1 MSSPGEPAES
11 AEPGEAE
18 PPKPLAPSELQIR
31 LERGDKLV
39 LLDVREDGEIA
50 IGALPGITHIPLGEL
65 SVRLTELDLDAETVC
80 ICHHGVRSAHA
91 AAALFKIGFD
101 GQLWNLTG
109 GMDRWSTEVDPAM
122 PRY

>member
-1 MSSPGEPAES
+1 MTDASKPQA
-11 AEPGEAE
+11 
-18 PPKPLAPSELQIR
+18 PKPLAPAELAAR

-39 LLDVREDGEIA
+39 LLDVREDGEVA

-65 SVRLTELDLDAETVC
+65 SVRLSELDLDAETVC
-80 ICHHGVRSAHA
+80 ICHHGVRSANA
-91 AAALFKIGFD
+91 AAGLFEIGFD

>member
-1 MSSPGEPAES
+1 MS
-11 AEPGEAE
+11 GEAERSQVE
-18 PPKPLAPSELQIR
+18 PPKPLSPTELAAR
-31 LERGDKLV
+31 LERGDELV

-65 SVRLTELDLDAETVC
+65 SVRLSELDLDAETVC
-80 ICHHGVRSAHA
+80 ICHHGIRSANA

-109 GMDRWSTEVDPAM
+109 GTDRWSIEVDPTL